1 MKIKNQINLKQFL
14 GTLGILDKTRHLFM
28 HDRTRIHLDV
38 VKNKDTNYYGLEF
51 EVMMQPGEDL
61 ETGNKVAA
69 ELIKTFELR
78 DDQLMEGSYFEIL
91 NS

>member
-1 MKIKNQINLKQFL
+1 MFP

-28 HDRTRIHLDV
+28 YDRTRIHLDV
-38 VKNKDTNYYGLEF
+38 VKNKDSNYYGLEF
-51 EVMMQPGEDL
+51 EVMMQPDEDI

-69 ELIKTFELR
+69 ELIKIFELK